1 MREGDAE
8 QHQLLEP
15 ELGAAVVA
23 REARAPVPVRAVQR
37 PDVRHRDRPPLQVD
51 GLVVVRGERVER
63 KVLLLGRILGALGEG
78 EGERT
83 RA

>member
-1 MREGDAE
+1 MPLSVHLDLREGDAE

-37 PDVRHRDRPPLQVD
+37 PDVRERDRPPLQVD
-51 GLVVVRGERVER
+51 DLPALWVVQGQGTSPEGSGFRVQ
-63 KVLLLGRILGALGEG
+63 G
-78 EGERT
+78 
-83 RA
+83 